1 MPVPIAGRME
11 DCGKKLQQWAS
22 SFHKDFKDRL
32 EDCRRRLALLRQNCK
47 NPNHL
52 DLKEVEEHYA
62 QFLLQQEV
70 YWSQRAKQQWLAHG
84 DANIKYFHVMTNHR
98 KKKNL
103 FTRLKNEVGTWVDWS
118 DGLPQVIVDYYKNL
132 FTAHGGDVTLVISC
146 VDRIVTEQHNELLLA
161 PYTAEEVR
169 LALFSMHPEKSPR
182 PDGFNPCFFQTHWD
196 LIYND
201 LIDACLNC
209 LNLEGPLPR
218 GNRTNIILIP
228 KKKTPEFVSD
238 LRPISLCN
246 VVDRIVCKMMA
257 N

>member
-1 MPVPIAGRME
+1 
-11 DCGKKLQQWAS
+11 
-22 SFHKDFKDRL
+22 
-32 EDCRRRLALLRQNCK
+32 
-47 NPNHL
+47 
-52 DLKEVEEHYA
+52 
-62 QFLLQQEV
+62 
-70 YWSQRAKQQWLAHG
+70 
-84 DANIKYFHVMTNHR
+84 MTNHR

-103 FTRLKNEVGTWVDWS
+103 FTHLKNEVGTWVDWS

-132 FTAHGGDVTLVISC
+132 FTAHGGDVTPVISC

-169 LALFSMHPEKSPR
+169 LTLFSMHLEKSPR